1 MKSRYYMILSLIVC
15 MNGGLS
21 ASEEL
26 NAPATPKTH
35 YIPTAVSYVSFV
47 RHIVPKRVEQSTVHP
62 KLVTRAPFYHYVPT
76 RTFVQTDQSSMIAVP
91 PTKKII
97 QTHHN
102 YNSQTEVPR
111 EHPVSYHSTG
121 MRPTAYDY
129 HPTYPT
135 TSYAEPIYVQSRIP
149 LSPRPVG
156 GNRERNSPMVIGV
169 QQPAYVKKYVQ
180 YGALHP
186 SSVRKTLTYA
196 PKLAYIPHN
205 YQRV

>member
-1 MKSRYYMILSLIVC
+1 MKALRCMILLLIASI
-15 MNGGLS
+15 NGGIS
-21 ASEEL
+21 ASEEP
-26 NAPATPKTH
+26 NVSDMVKTR

-47 RHIVPKRVEQSTVHP
+47 KHIVPKRVEQSSEHS
-62 KLVTRAPFYHYVPT
+62 KLPTRAPFNHYIPT
-76 RTFVQTDQSSMIAVP
+76 RNFVQTDQSSMAIAP
-91 PTKKII
+91 PTKKPL
-97 QTHHN
+97 HN
-102 YNSQTEVPR
+102 YYNEQTAVAR
-111 EHPVSYHSTG
+111 DHTMSYHSTG
-121 MRPTAYDY
+121 IRPAVNDY

-135 TSYAEPIYVQSRIP
+135 IGYAEPIFVQSRIP
-149 LSPRPVG
+149 LSPRPVS

-180 YGALHP
+180 YGPPNP